1 MLAALLGLLT
11 AASARGAAP
20 PPARDPTAA
29 DDCSGSAERW
39 SAAQAL
45 AWLRGQVREMRANAL
60 QQLTWNGRPVLVTL
74 HHERLALMEAL
85 LAAPHQITAPDSS
98 WVAVRVLAPFIELVA
113 AQPLTALDEARV
125 EVLVTDEGGHR
136 YRVPYHTRRAGDGR
150 FTYRLPLVGPL
161 LVPEA
166 GPLQPAPLFRVTLQ
180 LRPSRGDGGGEAS
193 ALREPLRAQ
202 WALAPRALG
211 ALDQAGPLAAS
222 VRLRR
227 LRLARLRLLHNDRA
241 AARALLA
248 GALAC
253 DRTPEVLALRALAA
267 AKLSRPPREP
277 LGPAQLELG
286 ASALRGRL
294 GHAWALRVLVAR
306 EFLPAVQGGLLPAAR
321 YLPLQRALRE
331 AAGALEAAA
340 PAPGPASRSPLAEVV
355 AAALQRFDALLAE
368 ALVEALAAA
377 WPQPTAGLAPTLVEL
392 LPRASLAPALEAA
405 ARVEAERRVAWAQ
418 LGLRPWRQVA
428 GVAVEGAAD
437 PATAQQVSEQQL
449 LLRGAVGEGPAAGER
464 FTALARP
471 RFGAGWEHAG
481 LPARPTSVSY
491 VDEAVSYW
499 RRQARAA
506 TTLAALRAVARRL
519 LAQAPS
525 ADPSLAQR
533 ARQALEA
540 SEARG
545 AAPAPPQDPA
555 AAPATLRRR
564 GPAALRRALQARAG
578 AVTRRAAALELAAS
592 ARPGDRLQ
600 ALLERLASDGDPV
613 VRDAAVL
620 GQARRGQAAALL
632 ALGPLARSGACE
644 VRAPALATLGRRLD
658 AGSRRQLLLAVLRG
672 DCEPA
677 TRQAWQAVLWWHA
690 DDLELL
696 RAGLSQRAVRA
707 RIEAALSVV
716 YAGLGAR
723 PEPPGPE

>member
-1 MLAALLGLLT
+1 
-11 AASARGAAP
+11 
-20 PPARDPTAA
+20 
-29 DDCSGSAERW
+29 
-39 SAAQAL
+39 
-45 AWLRGQVREMRANAL
+45 MRANAL
-60 QQLTWNGRPVLVTL
+60 QQLTWNGQPVLVTL

-85 LAAPHQITAPDSS
+85 LAAPHQVTAPDPS
-98 WVAVRVLAPFIELVA
+98 WVAARVLAPFIELVA

-136 YRVPYHTRRAGDGR
+136 YRVPYHTRRAGDER
-150 FTYRLPLVGPL
+150 VTYRLPLVGPL

-166 GPLQPAPLFRVTLQ
+166 GPLQPASLFRVTLQ
-180 LRPSRGDGGGEAS
+180 LRPSRGDGGEAS

-211 ALDQAGPLAAS
+211 ALDQAGPLAVS

-227 LRLARLRLLHNDRA
+227 LRLVRLRLLHNDRA

-248 GALAC
+248 GSLAC
-253 DRTPEVLALRALAA
+253 DRTPEVVALRGLAA
-267 AKLSRPPREP
+267 AKLPRLSREAI
-277 LGPAQLELG
+277 GPAQLELG

-294 GHAWALRVLVAR
+294 GRAWALRLLVAR
-306 EFLPAVQGGLLPAAR
+306 ELLPAVQGGLLPAAR
-321 YLPLQRALRE
+321 YLSLQRALRE
-331 AAGALEAAA
+331 AASALEAAA
-340 PAPGPASRSPLAEVV
+340 PAPGSASSPRLAEAV
-355 AAALQRFDALLAE
+355 AAALQRFDTLLAE

-428 GVAVEGAAD
+428 GVAAEGAAD
-437 PATAQQVSEQQL
+437 PVTEQQVTEQRL
-449 LLRGAVGEGPAAGER
+449 LLRGPAAQGPATGER

-491 VDEAVSYW
+491 VDEAVRYW

-533 ARQALEA
+533 VRQALGS

-555 AAPATLRRR
+555 AAPATTRRR
-564 GPAALRRALQARAG
+564 GVAALRRALEARA
-578 AVTRRAAALELAAS
+578 AAATRRAAALELAAS

-620 GQARRGQAAALL
+620 GQARRGEAAALL
-632 ALGPLARSGACE
+632 ALGPLARGGACE
-644 VRAPALATLGRRLD
+644 VQAPALATLSRRLD
-658 AGSRRQLLLAVLRG
+658 AGSRRQLLLAVLQG

-716 YAGLGAR
+716 HAELGAR
-723 PEPPGPE
+723 PKPPAPE